1 MYEPTPRSQG
11 EMVGRIKGREARRS
25 LGQHVVREAGGTLN
39 FNSNGLNDKHIN
51 DDNRNDNVAVAMHK
65 MPDNAD
71 VIISHLSTGRPGNP
85 PQA

>member
-1 MYEPTPRSQG
+1 
-11 EMVGRIKGREARRS
+11 MVGRIKGREARRS
-25 LGQHVVREAGGTLN
+25 LGQHVVRAAGGMLN

>member
-1 MYEPTPRSQG
+1 
-11 EMVGRIKGREARRS
+11 
-25 LGQHVVREAGGTLN
+25 
-39 FNSNGLNDKHIN
+39 LNDKHIN